1 MPENSISVC
10 KTLLLL
16 LRLIQYHLRFIYQL
30 TTIFLSNYQL
40 TVNAIRAPSR
50 TSKLNNKYH
59 HQQQQQQQQ
68 QQQ

>member
-16 LRLIQYHLRFIYQL
+16 LTLIQYHLRFIYQL